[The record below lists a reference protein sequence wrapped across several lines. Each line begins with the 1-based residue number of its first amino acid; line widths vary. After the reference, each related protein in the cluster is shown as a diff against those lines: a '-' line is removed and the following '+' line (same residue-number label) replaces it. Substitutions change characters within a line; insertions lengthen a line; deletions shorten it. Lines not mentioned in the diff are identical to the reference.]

1 MIKFKPFLDHL
12 KSQKKMLMFQ
22 TDVFLQSRIKMS
34 KKINLTEQGD
44 LKLPNNLN
52 KKSENFI
59 ANT

>member
-59 ANT
+59 GNT